1 MNITRYPSLR
11 TLTKA
16 VDRGEVV
23 HWKSTLYQVIP
34 YETRGYIIKDLDND
48 SSMSLT
54 SLSGALQGDIKD
66 FFTLDTENQTT

>member
-1 MNITRYPSLR
+1 MSYTRYPSLR

-16 VDRGEVV
+16 VDRGETV

-34 YETRGYIIKDLDND
+34 YETRGYIIKCLDND
-48 SSMSLT
+48 SSVSLT

-66 FFTLDTENQTT
+66 FFTLDTDKQTT